1 MKSRVVSLLSLP
13 VLAIALVSGCSSSD
27 STTESESGDA
37 APAAAT
43 DASGAVSDN
52 KVIDDS
58 IVFLQIETSGYVQY
72 PTTDGGLEWSDE
84 WTVTSGCTGW
94 FAGSEGEI
102 VTAGHCVDPEEA
114 RKRIIQE
121 FLDYEGAIDLANDA
135 ISNWKVEGF
144 DAGAPLDV
152 VLTIKQPSI
161 EGQVINDWMPV
172 QLVDLIKSQDGD
184 LALLRAN
191 GVNGDTPALR
201 VASEQAESGDPVTAI
216 GFPSSVSAVSNEM
229 VIPNPSFKTGTVSSR
244 QISER
249 GVAGLEVNA
258 DISGGMSVG
267 PTVNANGEVIGV
279 NSFTISGEE
288 QAFNFITDT
297 RDLNRFLQQN
307 GVGN

>member
-1 MKSRVVSLLSLP
+1 MRSRVVSLLALP
-13 VLAIALVSGCSSSD
+13 VVAAALLAGCSSSD
-27 STTESESGDA
+27 SETDSDKGDA
-37 APAAAT
+37 APASAADT
-43 DASGAVSDN
+43 SGTVSN
-52 KVIDDS
+52 SVIDDS

-72 PTTDGGLEWSDE
+72 PLEGGGLEWSDE
-84 WTVTSGCTGW
+84 WTVTSSCTGW
-94 FAGSEGEI
+94 FAGTEGEI

-121 FLDYEGAIDLANDA
+121 FLEYEGAIDLASDA

-152 VLTIKQPSI
+152 VLTIKQPNI
-161 EGQVINDWMPV
+161 DGQVIRDWMPV

-191 GVNGDTPALR
+191 GVNGDTPALT
-201 VASEQAESGDPVTAI
+201 VASEQPESGDPVTAI
-216 GFPSSVSAVSNEM
+216 GFPASVSAVSNEM
-229 VIPNPSFKTGTVSSR
+229 IIPNPSFKTGTVSSR

-258 DISGGMSVG
+258 DISGGMSGG
-267 PTVNANGEVIGV
+267 PTVNANGEVVGV
-279 NSFTISGEE
+279 NSFTISGEQ
-288 QAFNFITDT
+288 QAFNFVTDT

-307 GVGN
+307 GIGN